1 VKISKTTQWALT
13 IGIFAIL
20 LVSASVAYGH
30 QQAQQSYLSS
40 AIAQANQDL
49 VKYSTQK
56 KDLENRRREVNSRI
70 ASAQSELR
78 QYTES
83 IEINEALFEAAEDAD
98 VTITGLSSSLP
109 EEETLDGIT
118 YRVFSLTITT
128 QGEVL
133 PQLLIFSKKLSE
145 RFSTAVIESA
155 KIEGGGGEA
164 KAKIVL
170 ELKIYAYET

>member
-1 VKISKTTQWALT
+1 LKISKTTQWALT

-20 LVSASVAYGH
+20 LVSASVAYGR
-30 QQAQQSYLSS
+30 QQAQQGDLSS

-56 KDLENRRREVNSRI
+56 KDLETRVRQANSRI

-78 QYTES
+78 QHNES
-83 IEINEALFEAAEDAD
+83 IEISEALFEAAEDAD
-98 VTITGLSSSLP
+98 VTIIGLSASLP
-109 EEETLDGIT
+109 KEEILSGIT
-118 YRVFSLTITT
+118 YRVFSLSITT

-145 RFSTAVIESA
+145 KFSTAVIKSA
-155 KIEGGGGEA
+155 NIDGGGGEE
-164 KAKIVL
+164 KAKIDL
-170 ELKIYAYET
+170 ELTIYAYEK